1 MKMTNLIMILN
12 QCDIAD
18 YNGESLSWFYD
29 DETNEV
35 TFEVISSGEMFT
47 VKNDNSFS
55 LVDNEIELY
64 TTSEETVFLDLYV
77 VNKPT
82 FEGV

>member
-1 MKMTNLIMILN
+1 MKNLIMILN

-18 YNGESLSWFYD
+18 YNGESVSWFYD
-29 DETNEV
+29 DEENVV

-47 VKNDNSFS
+47 VKNDSSFS

-64 TTSEETVFLDLYV
+64 TNSGETVFLDLYV
-77 VNKPT
+77 ISKPS
-82 FEGV
+82 FKWE